1 MVNPDT
7 AGAQGNFSTPNA
19 KTAIEVKPEDLPIHC
34 PLPGT
39 SLWNSHP
46 RVYIPLE
53 ETSEYRCPYCGAMFR
68 LVERNPDG

>member
-1 MVNPDT
+1 MVNPNT
-7 AGAQGNFSTPNA
+7 AAQQSSYSTPNA

-46 RVYIPLE
+46 RVYIPVE
-53 ETSEYRCPYCGAMFR
+53 ENGGEAKCPYCSAIFK
-68 LVERNPDG
+68 LL